1 MPTHCG
7 FDHIDDKDTLYRGKN
22 CMKKF
27 SNSLRKHAKNII
39 DFEKKQMLPSRK
51 EELKSYWDAPKL
63 IKMVTKVLT
72 LYPTKESLLI
82 VWDLWQH
89 HYQILLIIT
98 RK

>member
-1 MPTHCG
+1 MQTHCG

-51 EELKSYWDAPKL
+51 EELKSY
-63 IKMVTKVLT
+63 
-72 LYPTKESLLI
+72 
-82 VWDLWQH
+82 
-89 HYQILLIIT
+89 
-98 RK
+98 